1 MRTQDD
7 RCSSRG
13 RVSNEGINDVASFFV
28 ETRMRFVKQP
38 KFGTSRQQTGK
49 RGSPPLTSRQTANCD
64 IAQSTIETKLCHCRF
79 GIDHVGARCPRPEMN
94 IVGNREF
101 VIEAS
106 SVREQPNPVPHGAP
120 VFTKVDTQH
129 NCLTRSNWYQPGKGA
144 QQRGLSRPIRAAQKN
159 DSAAV
164 DIEIDT
170 GKGRES
176 TEQGHRPAEVDHGLC
191 PGPECGV
198 VSLHEV
204 S

>member
-1 MRTQDD
+1 
-7 RCSSRG
+7 
-13 RVSNEGINDVASFFV
+13 
-28 ETRMRFVKQP
+28 
-38 KFGTSRQQTGK
+38 
-49 RGSPPLTSRQTANCD
+49 
-64 IAQSTIETKLCHCRF
+64 
-79 GIDHVGARCPRPEMN
+79 MN

-170 GKGRES
+170 GEGRES
-176 TEQGHRPAEVDHGLC
+176 AEQGHRPAEVDHGLC

-198 VSLHEV
+198 VSLHGV